1 MLEIIKIEEFE
12 QDGSI
17 YIREIYNNGT
27 IVETPKQ
34 EETTG
39 NITPTSVPYQ
49 PTNAEVA
56 QMISDLQADLII
68 AGVL

>member
-1 MLEIIKIEEFE
+1 MSNIIKTEEFE

-17 YIREIYNNGT
+17 YIREIYDSGT
-27 IVETPKQ
+27 IVEIPKPQ
-34 EETTG
+34 EHIG
-39 NITPTSVPYQ
+39 YIQPTSEPYQ
-49 PTNAEVA
+49 PTNAVIA